1 MCDPRSGVCRQM
13 GVKCRLVYVGSGTAR
28 VRSVGLDSRS
38 TEEVGT
44 VWPSKMEVFP
54 GKGLSFSMKM
64 EVLLKSWDLTI
75 ENVDECESW
84 TGKCMGQVETT
95 TTLP

>member
-1 MCDPRSGVCRQM
+1 
-13 GVKCRLVYVGSGTAR
+13 
-28 VRSVGLDSRS
+28 
-38 TEEVGT
+38 
-44 VWPSKMEVFP
+44 MEVFP

>member
-1 MCDPRSGVCRQM
+1 
-13 GVKCRLVYVGSGTAR
+13 
-28 VRSVGLDSRS
+28 
-38 TEEVGT
+38 
-44 VWPSKMEVFP
+44 MEVFP

-84 TGKCMGQVETT
+84 TGKCMAPAFWAPAGRSCWVS
-95 TTLP
+95 LAKF

>member
-1 MCDPRSGVCRQM
+1 MCDRRLGVCRQM

-44 VWPSKMEVFP
+44 VWPSKMEV
-54 GKGLSFSMKM
+54 
-64 EVLLKSWDLTI
+64 LLKSWDLTI